1 VSERLPEVPRP
12 LWREEFPIATAEERY
27 VSRRQL
33 AKFLALTSFGMF
45 AGSAWLL
52 GKTHLRDRAAPAELA
67 VARAGELPLG
77 SVKLFRFPTAEDP
90 CILVRTGADSYV
102 AYSQKCP
109 HLSCAVVY
117 AHERSR
123 LECPCHDGVFAIDD
137 GRVLQGPPRR
147 PLPRVLLERR
157 GELLVAVGL
166 LTAEG

>member
-1 VSERLPEVPRP
+1 
-12 LWREEFPIATAEERY
+12 
-27 VSRRQL
+27 
-33 AKFLALTSFGMF
+33 M
-45 AGSAWLL
+45 
-52 GKTHLRDRAAPAELA
+52 
-67 VARAGELPLG
+67 
-77 SVKLFRFPTAEDP
+77 KLFRFPTPDDS

-117 AHERSR
+117 AEKRNR

-147 PLPRVLLERR
+147 PLLRVQLERR

-166 LTAEG
+166 STTEG